1 MLNHEPLARKLSVTR
16 FLLLSQRVQLAFL
29 ARQTAVSVVL
39 FQPQV
44 AAVCQALGLR
54 PHRQATLDEQLE
66 VVYFA
71 RAKRRG

>member
-54 PHRQATLDEQLE
+54 SWRETAFNKQLE
-66 VVYFA
+66 VVQLA
-71 RAKRRG
+71 RAERGG